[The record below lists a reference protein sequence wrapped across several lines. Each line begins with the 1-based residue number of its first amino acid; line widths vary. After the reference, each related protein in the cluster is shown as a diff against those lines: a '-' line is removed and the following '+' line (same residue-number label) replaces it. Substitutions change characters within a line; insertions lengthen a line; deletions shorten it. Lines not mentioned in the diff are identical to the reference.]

1 MAQRRIGPLI
11 LGIFL
16 GGMCGSVL
24 SFFLRKLFY
33 PGPVANFFFQPLKV
47 GFSPFTADLGF
58 FTFTLGFTVSITVF
72 TILLILLAL
81 YLLYKFF

>member
-16 GGMCGSVL
+16 GGMCGAVL

-33 PGPVANFFFQPLKV
+33 PGPVSNFFFKPFEI
-47 GFSPFTADLGF
+47 GFSPFTVNLGF
-58 FTFTLGFTVSITVF
+58 FTFTLGLTLSITVF
-72 TILLILLAL
+72 TILLIFLAL